1 MTYPRKG
8 RICLGTRS
16 MGKLYRLT
24 IQIKA
29 VFKDFSYTLR
39 VPSTDYF
46 KSIASHTKIH
56 NSAYVY
62 ENFLEEFAF
71 LYRKIFE
78 KLLQPVMFLKMLVFT
93 GIFLSFFDPFQNFS
107 SLFHQ
112 VTLVPI
118 NFMHAFKH
126 QMKNAGFRPKSS
138 W

>member
-16 MGKLYRLT
+16 MGKLYWLT

-39 VPSTDYF
+39 VHSTDCF
-46 KSIASHTKIH
+46 KSIASHTEMHISKC
-56 NSAYVY
+56 VC
-62 ENFLEEFAF
+62 ENFLEELAF
-71 LYRKIFE
+71 LYREIFE
-78 KLLQPVMFLKMLVFT
+78 KLMQLVMFLKMLVFT

-118 NFMHAFKH
+118 KFMHAFKH